1 MRSIRINPLDNVAVM
16 LDDSSPEVPRGHKF
30 ALRDIAAG
38 ENIIKYG
45 LPIGHATCAIR
56 RNEHVHTHNMKT
68 NLDGI
73 LEYVYEP
80 VKIPRNPS
88 SERR

>member
-56 RNEHVHTHNMKT
+56 RNAAARPGSAT
-68 NLDGI
+68 I
-73 LEYVYEP
+73 F
-80 VKIPRNPS
+80 S
-88 SERR
+88 SCRPWDV